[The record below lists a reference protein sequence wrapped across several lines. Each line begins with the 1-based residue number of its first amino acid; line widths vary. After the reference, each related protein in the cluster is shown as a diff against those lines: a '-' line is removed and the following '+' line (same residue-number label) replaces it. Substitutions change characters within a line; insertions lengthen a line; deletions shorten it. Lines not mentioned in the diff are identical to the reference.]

1 MTIHSFPPESSSAD
15 GLNHTPHDGGESFTD
30 NADDPAPEAGWTD
43 GVTEVDDVHLDGTA
57 ETFVSTG
64 WPAFPQPDTARRMA
78 NAVRVLAMDAIEK
91 AKSGHPGMP
100 MGMADIA
107 VALWSAHLK
116 HSPADPTWFDRDRF
130 VLSNGHG
137 SMLLYALLHLS
148 GYDLSID
155 DIQNF
160 RQLHSKTPGHPEVG
174 VTPGVE
180 TTTGPLGQGLAN
192 AVGMALAEKLLAGE
206 FNRPG
211 HTIVDHFTWVFAGD
225 GCLMEGISHEACALA
240 GVHRLSKLVVLY
252 DDNGISIDGNVQGWY
267 RDDVPARFQS
277 YGWNVIDAVDGHD
290 AWAVGEAIAQA
301 RDWGSNGR
309 ELGDGERRFAPTIII
324 CKTVIGKG
332 SPNRAGTAKA
342 HGEALGADEIA
353 ATRRELGW
361 SEPPFVIPADLY
373 AAWDATQVGA
383 ERHARW
389 QDAFAAYAAAYPEE
403 AAELERRM
411 RGVLPADWED
421 IMDNLVMD
429 TVMEAQTVA
438 TRKASQLAL
447 NYLGPALPELI
458 GGSADLTGSN
468 LTAWK
473 GVENLRPS
481 PDSASSDLNGGRHIN
496 YGVREFGM
504 AALMN
509 GLALHGGFIPYGG
522 TFLVFSDYARNALR
536 VAALSKLRVIH
547 VFTHDSIGLGEDGPT
562 HQPVET
568 AASLRLI
575 PNMDV
580 WRPADSVETA
590 IAWQAAIENEE
601 KPTCLLLS
609 RQNLPFIEREV
620 VDVDLIRRGA
630 YAVHAPRGAKAV
642 IIATGSEVSL
652 ALAAAAQLAEEK
664 IRVRVVSMPSTTT
677 FDQQDVA
684 YKRRLLPD
692 DLPRIAVE
700 AGVTDFWWK
709 YRPEAVVG
717 IDRFGESAPA
727 SVLNQH
733 FGMTADN
740 VADTVRQVLGL

>member
-30 NADDPAPEAGWTD
+30 NADDPAPEPGWTD

-240 GVHRLSKLVVLY
+240 GVHRLSKLVVLD
-252 DDNGISIDGNVQGWY
+252 DDNGISIDGDVQGWY

-481 PDSASSDLNGGRHIN
+481 PDSASDLNGGRHIN

-740 VADTVRQVLGL
+740 VAATVRQVLGL